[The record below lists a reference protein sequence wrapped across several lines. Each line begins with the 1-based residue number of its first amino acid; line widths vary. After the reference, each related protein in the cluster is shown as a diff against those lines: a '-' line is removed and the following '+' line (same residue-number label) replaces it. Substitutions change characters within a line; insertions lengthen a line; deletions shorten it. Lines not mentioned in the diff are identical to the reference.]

1 MQCNTITTILK
12 CHFQAKFYQFHTS
25 TESKYSQ
32 LFKNTLQCLTSCGAP
47 LCFHSI
53 HCRSVSWCIYDNYPL
68 THLLDLVHHSLR
80 ITGGVRRTETYG
92 SITCA
97 LWSLL
102 SVVCHHVFLT
112 CSPGK
117 RDWPTPWTE
126 TAACPDCC
134 WGLPAPQWGKP
145 PCSSGWTLSEPATV
159 FWSHS
164 SPLKSRPTGPAADSG
179 PGSLKLCPLRS
190 SPPPSLQQQYNVK
203 REAHTCSFL

>member
-1 MQCNTITTILK
+1 MS
-12 CHFQAKFYQFHTS
+12 YQLWRSSLLSFH
-25 TESKYSQ
+25 
-32 LFKNTLQCLTSCGAP
+32 P
-47 LCFHSI
+47 LSFCE
-53 HCRSVSWCIYDNYPL
+53 
-68 THLLDLVHHSLR
+68 LVHLWQLSPHSSPWSCPSQPEDNW
-80 ITGGVRRTETYG
+80 GVRRTETYG
-92 SITCA
+92 SIICT